1 MANFETD
8 YTGVREYVGARYVP
22 VFADPV
28 EWSTDR
34 AYEPLTMVQDSTG
47 NTWVSKQAVP
57 TGIQLDNEQY
67 WVLFS
72 VFSQQVEAYRRQV
85 LTLQNQVA
93 GFQGELEGL
102 SKEVGR
108 FASTYDIGNYSD
120 FKYALR
126 APAAFDTNRFLQ
138 ICSKQWGWFKTNN
151 WTYELTQ
158 STTVPLLNIDTG
170 QTLNASGTVTSCSP
184 AVVSALCLAGYSEL
198 TGTSKYFTNTDE
210 MKNFLLGKG
219 WTVINNQG
227 SIQAGDIV
235 LQGWHTDANADDT
248 ATHVFIAASDVT
260 RYDAGGTSQI
270 QAGGPVPDNWSNLR
284 PNINGCYENG
294 LYAFDAS
301 RYLHAPSE
309 TDSQPWKMLVTDT
322 QGLTQLLFSKSQL
335 VVRSLEG
342 DTMEQRSVDLAWRAP
357 YYQYLDKNSSA
368 NENGYIPLPKI
379 SQIAVPSINT
389 SVKPYTNVA
398 DGIVIQDSGVYL
410 MVAHTVYI
418 SSASADTSQAIV
430 TLEWE
435 QDGVKH
441 NLATGKEKVN
451 GYGSLEMTKIIAFA
465 ASPSNPVTLRLKNGS
480 LNASDITFEG
490 GSDRTYLEIRQL
502 A

>member
-1 MANFETD
+1 MANLETN

-28 EWSTDR
+28 EWSTDL
-34 AYEPLTMVQDSTG
+34 AYEPLTIVTYAGDSYTSRQYVPKGTPIG
-47 NTWVSKQAVP
+47 NAEYWVP
-57 TGIQLDNEQY
+57 TGNFNAQLD
-67 WVLFS
+67 
-72 VFSQQVEAYRRQV
+72 AYGRQV
-85 LTLQNQVA
+85 KQLQTSVD
-93 GFQGELEGL
+93 GFQT
-102 SKEVGR
+102 EVDNLDKQVSM
-108 FASTYDIGNYSD
+108 FSSTYDIGNYSD

-126 APAAFDTNRFLQ
+126 APAAFDTNQFLQ

-151 WTYELTQ
+151 WTYELNQ

-170 QTLNASGTVTSCSP
+170 QTLNASGAVTSCSP

-198 TGTSKYFTNTDE
+198 AGTSKYFTNTNE
-210 MKNFLLGKG
+210 MRDFLVGKG
-219 WTVINNQG
+219 WTVINDQG

-235 LQGWHTDANADDT
+235 LQGWHTDVQADST
-248 ATHVFIAASDVT
+248 AMHVFVAASNVT

-284 PNINGCYENG
+284 PNINGYYENG

-301 RYLHAPSE
+301 RYLHAPSK

-379 SQIAVPSINT
+379 SKIAIPSINT
-389 SVKPYTNVA
+389 SVQPYADVA
-398 DGIVIQDSGVYL
+398 DGVVIQDSGVF
-410 MVAHTVYI
+410 VITAHTIYI
-418 SSASADTSQAIV
+418 SSSSADTSQAIV

-435 QDGVKH
+435 QDGTKH
-441 NLATGKEKVN
+441 NLVTAKEKVN
-451 GYGSLEMTKIIAFA
+451 GYGSLDMTKIIAFG
-465 ASPSNPVTLRLKNGS
+465 ASPSNPVTLRLKNNS

-490 GSDRTYLEIRQL
+490 GADRTFLEVRQL